1 MLRLSLSLL
10 LLLVAL
16 PFSGCATDIADR
28 VTRAAQRGAEDAASR
43 EAYNRASRAVSNTI
57 ECVVGDRD
65 CTDRAQRE
73 GRDVVLTD
81 SNGTPLPA
89 DQQPTGSASQSV
101 GTADANY
108 NFTPGERTL
117 FQETFASS
125 NAGDFPRS
133 LYYRSGT
140 MEVVSVQGRKM
151 LRASSGGV
159 FEIRLPERLP
169 ERFTIQFDIQKMSDG
184 NVSIYTRPAER
195 DDDTRPFYGYT
206 GDYMN
211 VGNWRGSGLW
221 SSNDPKSVKTIERD
235 VLLPVEITVD
245 GEHLKM
251 YVNRERVANVPRV
264 DLGRHNAITFA
275 ISSRHD
281 RLVYLGNLRVAAG
294 GNDLYSP
301 LQAEGSLTLGGV
313 EFETA
318 SSTLRP
324 ASTQTL
330 EGVAQMLQQH
340 PEVRLRVE
348 GHTDNTGTASGN
360 ERLSQQRAES
370 VRAFLVSRGIA
381 GDRLVPVGLGQSQPI
396 ADNGTESG
404 RQRNRRVVLVQL

>member
-1 MLRLSLSLL
+1 MRFLSLL
-10 LLLVAL
+10 LLAGLTL
-16 PFSGCATDIADR
+16 GGCATDIADR

-73 GRDVVLTD
+73 GRTVVLTD
-81 SNGTPLPA
+81 SNGTPLPP
-89 DQQPTGSASQSV
+89 DQQPSSV

-117 FQETFASS
+117 FSETFASS
-125 NAGDFPRS
+125 NVGDFPRS
-133 LYYRSGT
+133 LHYRSGT
-140 MEVVSVQGRKM
+140 MEVVSVQGRQM
-151 LRASSGGV
+151 LRATSGGV
-159 FEIRLPERLP
+159 FEVRLPERLP
-169 ERFTIQFDIQKMSDG
+169 ERFTVQF
-184 NVSIYTRPAER
+184 NVQAANGASVQVYTRTQHR
-195 DDDTRPFYGYT
+195 DDDTRPFYGYK
-206 GDYMN
+206 GPYLD

-221 SSNDPKSVKTIERD
+221 DDNNPKSVKPIERD
-235 VLLPVEITVD
+235 ILLPIEITVD
-245 GEHLKM
+245 GEYLKM
-251 YVNRERVANVPRV
+251 YAGRERLANVPRV
-264 DLGRHNAITFA
+264 DLGRHDAITFA
-275 ISSRHD
+275 ITSRD
-281 RLVYLGNLRVAAG
+281 DKPLYIGNLRVAAG
-294 GNDLYSP
+294 GNDLYSQ

-318 SSTLRP
+318 SSRLRP

-348 GHTDNTGTASGN
+348 GHTDNTGTAAGN

-370 VRAFLVSRGIA
+370 VRDFLVGRGIA
-381 GDRLVPVGLGQSQPI
+381 SDRLVPVGLGQTQPI
-396 ADNGTESG
+396 ADNGTEAG

>member
-1 MLRLSLSLL
+1 MLRFSLALT

-16 PFSGCATDIADR
+16 PFGGCATNIADR

-65 CTDRAQRE
+65 CAERAQRE
-73 GRDVVLTD
+73 GRAVVVTD
-81 SNGTPLPA
+81 SNGNPLPA
-89 DQQPTGSASQSV
+89 DQQPTSV

-108 NFTPGERTL
+108 NFTPGERVL
-117 FQETFASS
+117 FSETFASS

-133 LYYRSGT
+133 LHYLSGT
-140 MEVVSVQGRKM
+140 MEVVAVQGRKM
-151 LRASSGGV
+151 LRASGGGV
-159 FEIRLPERLP
+159 FQIQLPERLP
-169 ERFTIQFDIQKMSDG
+169 ERFTLQFDVQKSSSA
-184 NVSIYTRPAER
+184 NASIYFTTFHR
-195 DDDTRPFYGYT
+195 DDDNRPFWGYE
-206 GDYMN
+206 GDYLN

-221 SSNDPKSVKTIERD
+221 SESDPRSVKDIERD

-251 YVNRERVANVPRV
+251 YVDRVRVANVPRV
-264 DLGRHNAITFA
+264 DLGRQNAITFT
-275 ISSRHD
+275 IDSRDPD
-281 RLVYLGNLRVAAG
+281 RLFYIGNLRVAAG
-294 GNDLYSP
+294 GNDLYAQ
-301 LQAEGSLTLGGV
+301 LQSEGSLTLGGV

-318 SSTLRP
+318 SSNLRP

-330 EGVAQMLQQH
+330 DGVAQMLQQH
-340 PEVRLRVE
+340 PDVRLRVE
-348 GHTDNTGTASGN
+348 GHTDNTGSASGN

-381 GDRLVPVGLGQSQPI
+381 GDRLVPAGMGQSQPI
-396 ADNGTESG
+396 ADNTTEDG